1 MCVIWRDAQ
10 TCVWYDLFILTPH
23 ATHHIERTS
32 WRVTSSW
39 VSSLIR
45 EYTSHFADEHM
56 CIMCISQMSIRVIS
70 LICLHLL
77 RRDTLIW
84 VRCTATHCNTL
95 QHTATHCNTLR
106 HTATR
111 CNTLQH
117 TCRSHVDMSTV
128 DKWDSLRS
136 LIRVSRHTNEGS
148 VGSLLCM
155 QVSFECVRLFWV
167 CKALLSV
174 WVFFECVGLVCVVVT
189 HWFVTHWYVTHWY
202 VTHWYVTHWYVTHC
216 NVSRRTNEGSVGN
229 DTHNVAWMCY
239 VTWMPCR

>member
-1 MCVIWRDAQ
+1 MRYVTRRHVCDMTWRAYMCVIWRDAQ

-95 QHTATHCNTLR
+95 QHTATHCNSLQ
-106 HTATR
+106 HTATH
-111 CNTLQH
+111 CNTLLH
-117 TCRSHVDMSTV
+117 TATHVSITRWHEYRGQMGLFALPHSCVSTHEWGICWLFAV
-128 DKWDSLRS
+128 
-136 LIRVSRHTNEGS
+136 HAG
-148 VGSLLCM
+148 
-155 QVSFECVRLFWV
+155 LFWM
-167 CKALLSV
+167 CKALLS
-174 WVFFECVGLVCVVVT
+174 L
-189 HWFVTHWYVTHWY
+189 
-202 VTHWYVTHWYVTHC
+202 
-216 NVSRRTNEGSVGN
+216 
-229 DTHNVAWMCY
+229 
-239 VTWMPCR
+239 

>member
-1 MCVIWRDAQ
+1 MQ
-10 TCVWYDLFILTPH
+10 
-23 ATHHIERTS
+23 HI
-32 WRVTSSW
+32 TSSGQVGEW
-39 VSSLIR
+39 LVREWAHSSANIQVILQMNICALCTFHKWAYGWSHSSASICCVVTR
-45 EYTSHFADEHM
+45 WYEYGALQH
-56 CIMCISQMSIRVIS
+56 
-70 LICLHLL
+70 
-77 RRDTLIW
+77 
-84 VRCTATHCNTL
+84 TATHCNTL

-148 VGSLLCM
+148 VGSLQCM

-202 VTHWYVTHWYVTHC
+202 VTHWYVTHC

-229 DTHNVAWMCY
+229 ETHNVAWMRY
-239 VTWMPCR
+239 VT